1 MSIKRAKIE
10 DLKSTVEGLCR
21 MARLLGYKDPC
32 YQLMNNDGSCVGD
45 LLYFFE
51 DNQGAVEAVFEW
63 VLSEGRDSNCEPFE
77 DDDEEEDEEDDDE

>member
-32 YQLMNNDGSCVGD
+32 YQLMNNDG
-45 LLYFFE
+45 
-51 DNQGAVEAVFEW
+51 
-63 VLSEGRDSNCEPFE
+63 
-77 DDDEEEDEEDDDE
+77 